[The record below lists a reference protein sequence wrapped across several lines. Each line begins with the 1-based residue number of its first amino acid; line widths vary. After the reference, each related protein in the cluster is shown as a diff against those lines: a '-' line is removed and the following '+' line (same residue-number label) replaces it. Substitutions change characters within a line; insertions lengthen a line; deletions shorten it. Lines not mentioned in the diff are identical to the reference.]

1 MRWAVRVGLLSDFTS
16 QTSIAHL
23 TQEKLAIVPI
33 MMPSLPEQSRLD
45 NVVNGLDDDLR
56 NLANQLYKLTSLKTA
71 LMQDLL
77 TGKVRVTPLLDK
89 MEVTDG

>member
-1 MRWAVRVGLLSDFTS
+1 
-16 QTSIAHL
+16 
-23 TQEKLAIVPI
+23 